1 MNKQP
6 RLDETSAHT
15 LDPGHQRS
23 LEEKG
28 LIPVEALIDHVRAY
42 NPNCDEARIADAY
55 AFAAQKHDGQT
66 RRSGEPYFSHPIEV
80 ALILAAQRLDD
91 ATIITALLHDTLEDT
106 RATFDEIEARFGH
119 DVAELVDGV
128 TKLTNLELSSSEL
141 KQAENIR
148 KLVLAMSKDLRVVL
162 VKLGDRLHNMRT
174 IQHMP
179 LDRQLVKARETM
191 DIFAPLAGRMGM
203 QWLREELE
211 DHAFQVINPEARTSI
226 MRRFITL
233 RKQTDDVIPKIKQ
246 DIQELL
252 YDARVSARVF
262 GREKKPFSIWR
273 KMSEKNESFSRLSD
287 IYGFRI
293 ITENVEDC
301 YKVLGLI
308 HRKWTAVP
316 GRFKDYISQPK
327 SNGYRSIHTT
337 ISGRDARRV
346 EIQIRTAE
354 MNEVAE
360 AGVASHW
367 SYRDGE
373 RAENPLSFDAQ
384 AWLSTLAEQFANA
397 EDTENIIEHMRL
409 EMFSDQVFCFTPKGK
424 VVKLPRGATPIDFG
438 YAIHSELGSSCAGA
452 KVDGKRVPLWTRLRN
467 GQSVEIIRAEGQ
479 RPQKIWLE
487 TVVTGRA
494 KAAIR
499 KALREDHRESYVR
512 LGRELARLAFHS
524 VGKKATD
531 KALLTAAKSFGL
543 SDSTELLARLGSAEL
558 TGSEVVST
566 LYPELLSKTNSKKG
580 DGGGKIV
587 GLTAEQVSRNAPCC
601 QPLPGERIV
610 GIATQ
615 GKGVIVH
622 VINCATLEKLEDQTD
637 RWIDLT
643 WSEGESERR
652 HTVTVELT
660 ILNSAGVLGHVCT
673 LIGESGANI
682 SDMEFEDR
690 RQDYFSI
697 TMYLEVWHFT
707 HLHNVLTALEA
718 EGDVAQVQRVGRGR
732 VSKQD

>member
-1 MNKQP
+1 MKT
-6 RLDETSAHT
+6 RLRRGDTSART
-15 LDPGHQRS
+15 LARTEVAEVGPD
-23 LEEKG
+23 G
-28 LIPVEALIDHVRAY
+28 LIPVEALIDHVRTY
-42 NPNCDEARIADAY
+42 NPNCDASRISAAY
-55 AFAAQKHDGQT
+55 HFAAVKHEGQK
-66 RRSGEPYFSHPIEV
+66 RRSGEPYFTHPIEV

-106 RATFDEIEARFGH
+106 RATFEEINDSFGK
-119 DVAELVDGV
+119 DVAILVDGV

-148 KLVLAMSKDLRVVL
+148 KLVLAMSRDLRVVL

-179 LDRQLVKARETM
+179 LDKQLVKARETM

-203 QWLREELE
+203 QWLRDELE

-233 RKQTDDVIPKIKQ
+233 RKQTDDVIPKIRQ

-252 YDARVSARVF
+252 YEARVSARVF
-262 GREKKPFSIWR
+262 GREKKPYSIWR
-273 KMSEKNESFSRLSD
+273 KMNEKNESFSRLSD

-293 ITENVEDC
+293 ITETEDDC
-301 YKVLGLI
+301 YKALGLV
-308 HRKWTAVP
+308 HRKWAAVP

-360 AGVASHW
+360 SGVASHW

-373 RAENPLSFDAQ
+373 RAANPLSFDAQ

-397 EDTENIIEHMRL
+397 EDTENLIEHMRL

-479 RPQKIWLE
+479 RPQENWLDSA
-487 TVVTGRA
+487 VTGRA

-499 KALREDHRESYVR
+499 KALREDHRESYIR
-512 LGRELARLAFHS
+512 LGRELARLSFEN
-524 VGKKATD
+524 VGKKATE
-531 KALLTAAKSFGL
+531 KALLTAAKSFGF
-543 SDSTELLARLGSAEL
+543 SNANDLLARLGSAEL
-558 TGSEVVST
+558 TGSEVVSA
-566 LYPELLSKTNSKKG
+566 LYPELLSKTDRKKG

-587 GLTAEQVSRNAPCC
+587 GLTAEQISRNAPCC

-610 GIATQ
+610 GIATR
-615 GKGVIVH
+615 GSGVVVH
-622 VINCATLEKLEDQTD
+622 AINCPVLAELEDQTE

-643 WSEGESERR
+643 WSEGVSERT
-652 HTVTVELT
+652 HIVTVEMT
-660 ILNSAGVLGHVCT
+660 ILNTAGVLGHVCT

-682 SDMEFEDR
+682 SDMQFKDR
-690 RQDYFSI
+690 RQDFYRI
-697 TMYLEVWHFT
+697 VMDLEVRDIT

-718 EGDVAQVQRVGRGR
+718 EADVAQVQRIGRGR
-732 VSKQD
+732 VDTAS